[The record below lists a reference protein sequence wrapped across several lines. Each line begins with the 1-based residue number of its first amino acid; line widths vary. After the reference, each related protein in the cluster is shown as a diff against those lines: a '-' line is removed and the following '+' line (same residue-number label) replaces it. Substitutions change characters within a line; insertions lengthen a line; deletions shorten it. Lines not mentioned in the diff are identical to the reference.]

1 MRFYYSEQW
10 RMDYVGK
17 AFKLNIGVGTT
28 LAELISFD
36 IDGTL
41 EVGDPPG
48 CIDMDMV
55 RSAKAQGY
63 IIGSCSDRTVT
74 NQKRIW
80 QEQGIEVSFTVL
92 KHQLGQ
98 VKSEFSADEYYHIG
112 DTNIDQQ
119 YAEREGFTYFL
130 PEASVTK
137 FW

>member
-1 MRFYYSEQW
+1 
-10 RMDYVGK
+10 MDGSCWGNTQVKYR
-17 AFKLNIGVGTT
+17 IGIG

-41 EVGDPPG
+41 AVGDPPG

-55 RSAKAQGY
+55 RRVKANGY

-92 KHQLGQ
+92 KHQLAQ
-98 VKSEFSADEYYHIG
+98 VKSGFEAERYYHIG

-119 YAEREGFTYFL
+119 YAEKEGFTYFL
-130 PEASVTK
+130 PADAVPK
-137 FW
+137 FWA

>member
-1 MRFYYSEQW
+1 MLLLLRAVADGLCWESIQVKY
-10 RMDYVGK
+10 R
-17 AFKLNIGVGTT
+17 IGTT

-55 RSAKAQGY
+55 RSAKANGY

-98 VKSEFSADEYYHIG
+98 VKSDFNADEYYHIG

-130 PEASVTK
+130 PEDSVTK